1 MTGDLG
7 IYIVF
12 ALGILVGGLLFN
24 KDFRQKFFKE
34 FRKFLGQVGR
44 GTRDPNAQ
52 YEKKSYRVKRDES
65 GRIIEVKEKPEV
77 QHVYKE
83 VHQRII
89 CPVCQ
94 GSGRVYEKMGKLQ
107 EGAPG
112 FKPRTITCPEC
123 EGEGKVWD

>member
-7 IYIVF
+7 TYIVF

-24 KDFRQKFFKE
+24 RDFRQKFFVG

-44 GTRDPNAQ
+44 GAQ
-52 YEKKSYRVKRDES
+52 DMNKRCS
-65 GRIIEVKEKPEV
+65 GRTEARREHKEPVREKPEV
-77 QHVYKE
+77 QHVYRE
-83 VHQRII
+83 VHQRVV

-94 GSGRVYEKMGKLQ
+94 GSGRVYEKVSKLQ

-112 FKPRTITCPEC
+112 FKPRAITCPEC
-123 EGEGKVWD
+123 EGEGKVWS